1 MGGCAETYAVSH
13 SPTSWRSEVSNVI
26 DFLAYK
32 EKKLEIQLEKE
43 WELWDTVI
51 TNYSENFN
59 KSFTLTI
66 DDKTDNIIF
75 STTIDLNDKED

>member
-1 MGGCAETYAVSH
+1 MN
-13 SPTSWRSEVSNVI
+13 NVI